1 MSSGEGG
8 TPIAIEFDRGTVV
21 VRGAERPEHALWDP
35 RSGVHRAPALAYS
48 SLRAWLEGTGKPWLD
63 AVADRVEKLQGRLRS
78 PELRPYQEDA
88 LRSFVAL
95 GRRGVVSMPTGSG
108 KTRVALAAIAESNV
122 ATVILCPTRALVAQW
137 RHGLCEVY
145 DGPIGIASDGE
156 HRTEAITVMTF
167 ESAYRHLDRLG
178 ANFGMVV
185 VDEAHHFG
193 GGARVEALECV
204 TAARRLGLT
213 ATAPPPGSDAQKR
226 LECLIGPVVYEIRV
240 AALVGKHLAPLT
252 HVHLPVSL
260 DDEERIAYS
269 AGWEPFASA
278 LRTLRRGNHRAS
290 YEDLMRALGASPE
303 GRRLLSEARAA
314 EDIALFPRAKAALV
328 SRLLDRHGQD
338 RTLVFV
344 ARTKDAYGIAR
355 KDFVPAMTGE
365 TSARERELILD
376 GLRAGSLGAVV
387 SARVLN
393 EGIDL
398 PDADIAVLVAGKLGG
413 RELVQR
419 VGRVLRP
426 KEGKRAIVYTL
437 ATHDTIDARR
447 FEKSWR
453 QLAQH

>member
-1 MSSGEGG
+1 
-8 TPIAIEFDRGTVV
+8 
-21 VRGAERPEHALWDP
+21 
-35 RSGVHRAPALAYS
+35 
-48 SLRAWLEGTGKPWLD
+48 
-63 AVADRVEKLQGRLRS
+63 
-78 PELRPYQEDA
+78 
-88 LRSFVAL
+88 
-95 GRRGVVSMPTGSG
+95 
-108 KTRVALAAIAESNV
+108 
-122 ATVILCPTRALVAQW
+122 
-137 RHGLCEVY
+137 
-145 DGPIGIASDGE
+145 
-156 HRTEAITVMTF
+156 
-167 ESAYRHLDRLG
+167 
-178 ANFGMVV
+178 
-185 VDEAHHFG
+185 
-193 GGARVEALECV
+193 
-204 TAARRLGLT
+204 
-213 ATAPPPGSDAQKR
+213 
-226 LECLIGPVVYEIRV
+226 
-240 AALVGKHLAPLT
+240 
-252 HVHLPVSL
+252 
-260 DDEERIAYS
+260 
-269 AGWEPFASA
+269 
-278 LRTLRRGNHRAS
+278 
-290 YEDLMRALGASPE
+290 MRALGASPE